1 MPEEYEKSEEE
12 LRPSAIQLSAFSHIH
27 PCAPTQTQLL
37 RHAKNLNSMK
47 LTNLLTLTLLGV
59 SSALLSLGSASAQIL
74 VANIGNTIG
83 EYNSTN
89 GAAISVP
96 LVNDPGVSGPYG
108 IAISGNTLF
117 VANMGYHTIGE
128 YNATTGAAIN
138 ASFITGL
145 SSPSSIALSGNI
157 LFVANMANSTI
168 GEYEASTGDP
178 INASFI
184 TGVSSPMDILISGNN
199 LFVAN
204 ATNNSIGEYTL
215 SADGLSVT
223 SSNSSFVTGLKGPHG
238 LAVSG
243 TNLFVANANNNTI
256 GEYNATSGS
265 AINASLVSGYVIS
278 PYGIAVSGTNLF
290 VANYGNN
297 TIGEFNATTGA
308 VINASLVSGVTGPTS
323 IAFLAVPEPS
333 TYVLF
338 GLGALML
345 VIGYRLRTA

>member
-1 MPEEYEKSEEE
+1 
-12 LRPSAIQLSAFSHIH
+12 
-27 PCAPTQTQLL
+27 
-37 RHAKNLNSMK
+37 
-47 LTNLLTLTLLGV
+47 
-59 SSALLSLGSASAQIL
+59 
-74 VANIGNTIG
+74 
-83 EYNSTN
+83 
-89 GAAISVP
+89 
-96 LVNDPGVSGPYG
+96 
-108 IAISGNTLF
+108 
-117 VANMGYHTIGE
+117 
-128 YNATTGAAIN
+128 
-138 ASFITGL
+138 
-145 SSPSSIALSGNI
+145 
-157 LFVANMANSTI
+157 
-168 GEYEASTGDP
+168 
-178 INASFI
+178 
-184 TGVSSPMDILISGNN
+184 MDILISGNN

-238 LAVSG
+238 L
-243 TNLFVANANNNTI
+243 
-256 GEYNATSGS
+256 
-265 AINASLVSGYVIS
+265 
-278 PYGIAVSGTNLF
+278 AVSGTNLF

>member
-1 MPEEYEKSEEE
+1 
-12 LRPSAIQLSAFSHIH
+12 
-27 PCAPTQTQLL
+27 
-37 RHAKNLNSMK
+37 
-47 LTNLLTLTLLGV
+47 
-59 SSALLSLGSASAQIL
+59 
-74 VANIGNTIG
+74 
-83 EYNSTN
+83 
-89 GAAISVP
+89 
-96 LVNDPGVSGPYG
+96 
-108 IAISGNTLF
+108 
-117 VANMGYHTIGE
+117 
-128 YNATTGAAIN
+128 
-138 ASFITGL
+138 
-145 SSPSSIALSGNI
+145 
-157 LFVANMANSTI
+157 
-168 GEYEASTGDP
+168 
-178 INASFI
+178 
-184 TGVSSPMDILISGNN
+184 
-199 LFVAN
+199 
-204 ATNNSIGEYTL
+204 
-215 SADGLSVT
+215 
-223 SSNSSFVTGLKGPHG
+223 

-338 GLGALML
+338 GLCALML